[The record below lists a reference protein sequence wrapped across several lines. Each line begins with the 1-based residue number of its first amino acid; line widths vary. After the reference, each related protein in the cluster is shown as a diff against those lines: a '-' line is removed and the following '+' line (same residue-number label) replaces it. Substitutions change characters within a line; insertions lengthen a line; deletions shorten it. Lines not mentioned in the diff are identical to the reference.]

1 MGAILILLYW
11 KATTKAVKGGKFVV
25 EDFASRIPICPELS
39 LKEKANE
46 ENVDYNEFLN
56 HLKNQKSDQEMADEL
71 GITAKTAE
79 HLRKHFETVGV
90 HSLLGQD

>member
-1 MGAILILLYW
+1 MQYLTYFFGKLSLKLL
-11 KATTKAVKGGKFVV
+11 KGGKFVV
-25 EDFASRIPICPELS
+25 DDFASRIPICPELS
-39 LKEKANE
+39 LKEKSTE

-71 GITAKTAE
+71 GITPKTAE